1 MEELIFASH
10 NKNKT
15 KEIGALL
22 GDLFQV
28 VSLTDIGFNQ
38 EIIESGLTLKENAWI
53 KASTINKQTSRNCF
67 ADDTGLLVD
76 ALNGEPGVF
85 SARYAGLEK
94 SDEKNMDKLLT
105 NLSDKEIRTARFVTC
120 ICLFYK
126 GENYFFEGTCEG
138 EIIKEKRGSMG
149 FGYDPI
155 FLPTGL
161 NNTLA
166 ELTLEE
172 KNKISHR
179 AKAFKKMEQFLKGL
193 NQD

>member
-120 ICLFYK
+120 ICLIYK

>member
-10 NKNKT
+10 NSNKT

-38 EIIESGLTLKENAWI
+38 EIIENGLTLKENAWI
-53 KASTINKQTSRNCF
+53 KASTINKQTSKNCF

-76 ALNGEPGVF
+76 ALNGEPGVY
-85 SARYAGLEK
+85 SARYAGPEK
-94 SDEKNMDKLLT
+94 SDQKNMDKLLT
-105 NLSDKEIRTARFVTC
+105 NLSEKEIRTARFVTV
-120 ICLFYK
+120 ICLIYK
-126 GENYFFEGTCEG
+126 GENYFFEGACEG
-138 EIIKEKRGSMG
+138 EIIKEKRGTMG

-161 NNTLA
+161 NKTLA
-166 ELTLEE
+166 ELTLDE

-179 AKAFKKMEQFLKGL
+179 AIAFRKMEQFLSGL